1 MTAVQAENAAGGD
14 GLRRAVTA
22 VLDRLD
28 AVTGAAAVFFLLVI
42 VLDVSAGVV
51 SRYVFNSSF
60 SWTEEVGR
68 WGFTYLIFLGV
79 ALAHRRRDHLSI
91 GVAQA
96 VVPARW
102 LPAIDFVIDVVVI
115 FTTTYLMFAAQDLM
129 DLVGGMNVMLRLPNW
144 TKFAVI
150 PASCAI
156 ALVYLALRPLEEG
169 RSLLY
174 ALASLALGVGLYVLI
189 DQGVIGFPKA
199 SPSLYMAAAFFTT
212 LFLGV
217 PIAFSMLFSAFIA
230 NVGGDLLPP
239 PAVVQ
244 NLANGAARFLLLAIP
259 LFMVAA
265 HLMNIGGLST
275 RLIDFAREL
284 VGNAR
289 GGLAQVNVLTS
300 VMFGGISGSSGA
312 DAALDSKLIVPQMVR
327 NGYSPAFSCAITA
340 SSAVLPNI
348 IPPSIAMLVFASIAE
363 VSVIKLFISGILPG
377 LILAALFM
385 TTVYVISRRRNYGR
399 TGTPVSLAGVAGGFL
414 RAAPVLALAAL
425 IVGGIRFGV
434 FTPTEAGAA
443 AVAYAL
449 VLGLV
454 VYRAYG
460 FGDLYRQA
468 IEMAREAAGIGFLIG
483 VAAPMAYVLIAERM
497 PQAVVATVV
506 SWVTSPD
513 AILLA
518 IVALGTVAGMF
529 IDLTASML
537 IMVPLL
543 FPLIVQVGID
553 PIHFGLVLVVT
564 LMMGGITP
572 PVGILVFIP
581 AAITRTP
588 VGAIFRE
595 AMPFIATMFAAII
608 LFTLVPAIPLAL
620 VWWLG

>member
-1 MTAVQAENAAGGD
+1 MTDLGPPPSD
-14 GLRRAVTA
+14 GAPLRAVATA
-22 VLDRLD
+22 VLDLFDRI
-28 AVTGAAAVFFLLVI
+28 TGFLAALCLVAI
-42 VLDVSAGVV
+42 VADVSAGVV
-51 SRYVFNSSF
+51 SRYVFNNSF

-68 WGFTYLIFLGV
+68 WAFTYLIFLGV
-79 ALAHRRRDHLSI
+79 ALAHRHRDHIAI
-91 GVAQA
+91 GIAQA
-96 VVPARW
+96 IAPARW
-102 LPAIDFVIDVVVI
+102 HGAIDFVIDVVVI
-115 FTTTYLMFAAQDLM
+115 YTTVYLLFAAMELM
-129 DLVGGMNVMLRLPNW
+129 ELVGGMNVMLKLPNW
-144 TKFAVI
+144 SKFAVI
-150 PASCAI
+150 PVSCVI
-156 ALVYLALRPLEEG
+156 ALVYLALRPVEEG
-169 RSLLY
+169 RGLLYSVASIALGIGLY
-174 ALASLALGVGLYVLI
+174 ALTSLEILAL
-189 DQGVIGFPKA
+189 PKG
-199 SPSLYMAAAFFTT
+199 SPSVYMGISFAIT
-212 LFLGV
+212 LLLGV
-217 PIAFSMLFSAFIA
+217 PIAFAMLFSAFIA
-230 NVGGDLLPP
+230 NLGGDLLPP

-244 NLANGAARFLLLAIP
+244 NLANGSARFLLLAIP
-259 LFMVAA
+259 LFMAA
-265 HLMNIGGLST
+265 AQLMNIGGLSV

-327 NGYSPAFSCAITA
+327 HGYSAAFSCAITA

-363 VSVIKLFISGILPG
+363 VSVIKLFISGIMPG
-377 LILAALFM
+377 LILAALM
-385 TTVYVISRRRNYGR
+385 MVTVYVISRRRNYGR
-399 TGTPVSLAGVAGGFL
+399 TGVPASVAGIARGFV
-414 RAAPVLALAAL
+414 RAAPVLSLAAL

-449 VLGLV
+449 LLGSV

-460 FGDLYRQA
+460 MRELYAQS
-468 IEMAREAAGIGFLIG
+468 IEVAREAAGIGFLIG
-483 VAAPMAYVLIAERM
+483 VAAPMAYVLISERL
-497 PQAVVATVV
+497 PQALVGIVV
-506 SWVTSPD
+506 SWVTSPE

-543 FPLIVQVGID
+543 FPLIVEVGID
-553 PIHFGLVLVVT
+553 PVHFGLVLVVT

-581 AAITRTP
+581 AAITQTP

-595 AMPFIATMFAAII
+595 AVPFIVVMFLAIL
-608 LFTLVPAIPLAL
+608 LFALVPGIPLTLVR
-620 VWWLG
+620 WWS